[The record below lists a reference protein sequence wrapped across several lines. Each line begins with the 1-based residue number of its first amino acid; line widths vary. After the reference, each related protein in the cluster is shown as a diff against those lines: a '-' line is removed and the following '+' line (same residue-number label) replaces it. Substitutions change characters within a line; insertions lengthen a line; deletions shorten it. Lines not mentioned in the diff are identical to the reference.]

1 VKTVFSWLDDRLG
14 FSSSIKP
21 IIEHPVPQTGW
32 DYTLGSATLI
42 AFIVQV
48 VTGVA
53 LGFTYVPT
61 PDHAYESLEFIT
73 DGAVLGNVVRG
84 IHAWGASAMVL
95 LVAMHAAQVFLVGAF
110 KYPREMNWL
119 SGTVLLVFTFGMA
132 FTGQLLRWNQDA
144 YWAVV
149 VGAAQAARAPFIGD
163 WLTGVLFA
171 GHSVGGATLTRF
183 YATHVFMIPAIIFG
197 LLGVHLYLV
206 LRHGV
211 SEPPVAGMVVDK
223 KTYRARYQDFVHKF
237 GVPFWPDAGWKDVV
251 FALAV
256 GSIVLLLAIW
266 LGPPEL
272 GNKADPTVV
281 QAYPRPDW
289 YFLWY
294 FALLALVPPN
304 IEDVFIIAFPLLL
317 GVLFLMLPFVA
328 PTGERSPR
336 RRPWAIAIVVI
347 FAISVASLVNIGY
360 IAPWSPVLADVM
372 LPAQL
377 KQSLSPNAALGATA
391 FEQKGC
397 INCHRIAGVGG
408 QRGPDLTTVGG
419 RLTTDQLIWRILNG
433 GRNMPAYASELTPQ
447 DAGAL
452 VEFLAS
458 LK

>member
-1 VKTVFSWLDDRLG
+1 
-14 FSSSIKP
+14 
-21 IIEHPVPQTGW
+21 
-32 DYTLGSATLI
+32 
-42 AFIVQV
+42 
-48 VTGVA
+48 
-53 LGFTYVPT
+53 
-61 PDHAYESLEFIT
+61 
-73 DGAVLGNVVRG
+73 
-84 IHAWGASAMVL
+84 
-95 LVAMHAAQVFLVGAF
+95 
-110 KYPREMNWL
+110 
-119 SGTVLLVFTFGMA
+119 
-132 FTGQLLRWNQDA
+132 
-144 YWAVV
+144 
-149 VGAAQAARAPFIGD
+149 
-163 WLTGVLFA
+163 
-171 GHSVGGATLTRF
+171 
-183 YATHVFMIPAIIFG
+183 
-197 LLGVHLYLV
+197 
-206 LRHGV
+206 
-211 SEPPVAGMVVDK
+211 
-223 KTYRARYQDFVHKF
+223 
-237 GVPFWPDAGWKDVV
+237 
-251 FALAV
+251 
-256 GSIVLLLAIW
+256 
-266 LGPPEL
+266 
-272 GNKADPTVV
+272 
-281 QAYPRPDW
+281 
-289 YFLWY
+289 
-294 FALLALVPPN
+294 VPPN